1 MIRISDKAEPAFFIE
16 PLNKQKGGFRF
27 SFGNVYA
34 CLLVGTRD
42 CFKCNIQRPAP
53 PGLPFLCRQ
62 ERRYLWVMTRISF
75 GNALSLE
82 ILFPFS
88 SPQGHL
94 CSVVYLRSRT
104 SRTIAFPNGIWER
117 EQREAEGS
125 AKRMGT
131 RRGWGGKAP
140 RILHGCKKGC
150 ALSQVSLSCAA

>member
-62 ERRYLWVMTRISF
+62 ERRYLWVMTRVVL

-82 ILFPFS
+82 IVFPPPCLLVS
-88 SPQGHL
+88 LVPVGG
-94 CSVVYLRSRT
+94 YLRLRSTTSCTRT
-104 SRTIAFPNGIWER
+104 FPNAILVITHKYGVRNWLSSHEVCVGILKGFYR
-117 EQREAEGS
+117 IAQGC
-125 AKRMGT
+125 GT
-131 RRGWGGKAP
+131 PLPWVG
-140 RILHGCKKGC
+140 
-150 ALSQVSLSCAA
+150 